1 MDNGGV
7 NFVCLQWSLANYR
20 LWMSGEA
27 IVIGANVE
35 ALAEA
40 AAAHKNWEHRYD
52 KQSFHCLHPDYRV
65 PGSWLNVFG

>member
-1 MDNGGV
+1 
-7 NFVCLQWSLANYR
+7 
-20 LWMSGEA
+20 MSGEA

-65 PGSWLNVFG
+65 PGSWLNIFG